1 MLGGAAMGS
10 TVERVLGPCRSWPR
24 RGALYLLLGFTLG
37 LPAWVGDHNPILLF
51 LPFLTVFLL
60 CGGGRP
66 QARLVAGGIFYTLLV
81 PIGMMADTVLKQ
93 AINSVSHNGERVGSN
108 LVKLVCWAVLVPV
121 IWKLVRRP
129 VRLSSRLWKLLG
141 GLTLAP
147 LMATLSFSLW
157 GTGMVGDELVDHFVE
172 GIAYT
177 ILPFASLSALAL
189 LAALAVLSRHEE
201 LEEENRLA
209 GLREVYY
216 QGLRQEQAQVRALR
230 HDMRNHLSALLGL
243 LERGSWEEAERYLRQ
258 LGGSPALTGHRRF
271 CGNETVDVVLASKA
285 AALEEAGLTGEFQ
298 VSLPEQMDIPA
309 PGRLPGGKGGG
320 RALPTDGLPAPGW
333 GKLSLWGQRRQKAGT
348 EQAPRRRGAGGL
360 AICLVRFRTLLGP
373 NDAGRRCR
381 SPERRRP

>member
-1 MLGGAAMGS
+1 MIVLPVWKELLQWGPLLLGGAAMGS

-285 AALEEAGLTGEFQ
+285 AALEEAGLTGEF
-298 VSLPEQMDIPA
+298 
-309 PGRLPGGKGGG
+309 
-320 RALPTDGLPAPGW
+320 
-333 GKLSLWGQRRQKAGT
+333 
-348 EQAPRRRGAGGL
+348 
-360 AICLVRFRTLLGP
+360 
-373 NDAGRRCR
+373 
-381 SPERRRP
+381 

>member
-1 MLGGAAMGS
+1 MIVLPVWKELLQWGPLLLGGAAMGS

-201 LEEENRLA
+201 LEEEDRLA
-209 GLREVYY
+209 VLQTVIRQQLNVAKTEAYIDAYLAKKNAQEPPKRGIRKLIVRDVRLFLNSVNHSLELVRSAGIQAETKQEETDREIV
-216 QGLRQEQAQVRALR
+216 
-230 HDMRNHLSALLGL
+230 
-243 LERGSWEEAERYLRQ
+243 
-258 LGGSPALTGHRRF
+258 LT
-271 CGNETVDVVLASKA
+271 
-285 AALEEAGLTGEFQ
+285 
-298 VSLPEQMDIPA
+298 I
-309 PGRLPGGKGGG
+309 RLPK
-320 RALPTDGLPAPGW
+320 RAG
-333 GKLSLWGQRRQKAGT
+333 
-348 EQAPRRRGAGGL
+348 
-360 AICLVRFRTLLGP
+360 
-373 NDAGRRCR
+373 
-381 SPERRRP
+381 

>member
-1 MLGGAAMGS
+1 MIVLPVWKELLQWGPLLLGGAAMGS

-66 QARLVAGGIFYTLLV
+66 QARLVAGGVFYTLLV

-258 LGGSPALTGHRRF
+258 LGGSPALTGYRRF

-285 AALEEAGLTGEFQ
+285 AALEAG
-298 VSLPEQMDIPA
+298 
-309 PGRLPGGKGGG
+309 
-320 RALPTDGLPAPGW
+320 
-333 GKLSLWGQRRQKAGT
+333 
-348 EQAPRRRGAGGL
+348 
-360 AICLVRFRTLLGP
+360 
-373 NDAGRRCR
+373 
-381 SPERRRP
+381 

>member
-1 MLGGAAMGS
+1 MIVLPVWKELLQWGPLLLGGAAMGS
-10 TVERVLGPCRSWPR
+10 TVERVLGLCQSWPR

-66 QARLVAGGIFYTLLV
+66 QARLVAGGVFYTLLV

-209 GLREVYY
+209 GP
-216 QGLRQEQAQVRALR
+216 A
-230 HDMRNHLSALLGL
+230 
-243 LERGSWEEAERYLRQ
+243 
-258 LGGSPALTGHRRF
+258 GGVLPGAPAG
-271 CGNETVDVVLASKA
+271 
-285 AALEEAGLTGEFQ
+285 AGPGAR
-298 VSLPEQMDIPA
+298 PA
-309 PGRLPGGKGGG
+309 P
-320 RALPTDGLPAPGW
+320 
-333 GKLSLWGQRRQKAGT
+333 
-348 EQAPRRRGAGGL
+348 
-360 AICLVRFRTLLGP
+360 
-373 NDAGRRCR
+373 
-381 SPERRRP
+381 

>member
-1 MLGGAAMGS
+1 MIVLPVWKELLQWGPLLLGGAAMGS

-157 GTGMVGDELVDHFVE
+157 GTGMV
-172 GIAYT
+172 
-177 ILPFASLSALAL
+177 
-189 LAALAVLSRHEE
+189 
-201 LEEENRLA
+201 
-209 GLREVYY
+209 
-216 QGLRQEQAQVRALR
+216 
-230 HDMRNHLSALLGL
+230 
-243 LERGSWEEAERYLRQ
+243 
-258 LGGSPALTGHRRF
+258 
-271 CGNETVDVVLASKA
+271 
-285 AALEEAGLTGEFQ
+285 
-298 VSLPEQMDIPA
+298 
-309 PGRLPGGKGGG
+309 
-320 RALPTDGLPAPGW
+320 
-333 GKLSLWGQRRQKAGT
+333 
-348 EQAPRRRGAGGL
+348 
-360 AICLVRFRTLLGP
+360 
-373 NDAGRRCR
+373 
-381 SPERRRP
+381 